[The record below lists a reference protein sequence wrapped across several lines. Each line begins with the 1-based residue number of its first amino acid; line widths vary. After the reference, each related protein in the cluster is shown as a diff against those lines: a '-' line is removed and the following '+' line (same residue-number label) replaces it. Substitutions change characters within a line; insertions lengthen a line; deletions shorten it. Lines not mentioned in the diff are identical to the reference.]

1 MPGSGSL
8 PYLLGKWS
16 SKLIPDSGKLLRFS
30 ITSVG
35 CEQIVTEKPRD
46 MEEATQ
52 EVS

>member
-1 MPGSGSL
+1 MPGRGSL
-8 PYLLGKWS
+8 PYLLGKRS
-16 SKLIPDSGKLLRFS
+16 SGKLLRFS

-35 CEQIVTEKPRD
+35 CEQIVTKKPRD